1 MKKKLMK
8 ARKFVE
14 AIREEMGGIDEKA
27 IVPEIRRLQKEALER
42 DIFKEERDQLNKSV
56 RRMAQAFLVE
66 QKAQYYLQITAE
78 QRDYLQRV
86 LEDADTQIED
96 LRVEIQRLRK
106 MMKSRLDKAQ
116 NREQVSKKRVRH
128 DKNAG

>member
-116 NREQVSKKRVRH
+116 NREQVSKKRV
-128 DKNAG
+128 ALP

>member
-1 MKKKLMK
+1 MKKADQSK
-8 ARKFVE
+8 ARALVD

-27 IVPEIRRLQKEALER
+27 IVLEIQRLQKDALER
-42 DIFKEERDQLNKSV
+42 DIFKAERDRLNGSV

-78 QRDYLQRV
+78 QRDYMQRV
-86 LEDADTQIED
+86 LEGADTQIED
-96 LRVEIQRLRK
+96 FRTEIDRLRK
-106 MMKSRLDKAQ
+106 MLKSPVDKAQ

-128 DKNAG
+128 A

>member
-1 MKKKLMK
+1 MKKASQSK
-8 ARKFVE
+8 AQALVD

-27 IVPEIRRLQKEALER
+27 IVPEIQRLQKDALER
-42 DIFKEERDQLNKSV
+42 DIFKAERDRLNGSV

-86 LEDADTQIED
+86 LEGADTQIED
-96 LRVEIQRLRK
+96 FRTEIDRLRK
-106 MMKSRLDKAQ
+106 MLKSPVDKAQ

-128 DKNAG
+128 A